1 MLWPAMEKAASCG
14 VRRPVQNRP
23 ACGVQV
29 ATTTFQLKLYSLLEP
44 NNLVRDRIGM
54 APQPLLEDLSAET
67 KRIALHRVR
76 LGAERE
82 LRLPV
87 RG

>member
-14 VRRPVQNRP
+14 VRRPVQMTRVRGAGRYNNVP
-23 ACGVQV
+23 TQAL
-29 ATTTFQLKLYSLLEP
+29 FLLEP

>member
-1 MLWPAMEKAASCG
+1 MFACRPALMLWPAMEKAASCG

-44 NNLVRDRIGM
+44 NNLVRASTPARFCASG
-54 APQPLLEDLSAET
+54 LSA
-67 KRIALHRVR
+67 RV
-76 LGAERE
+76 E
-82 LRLPV
+82 
-87 RG
+87 